1 MSVDSKCLLHEG
13 IHEEILWRA
22 VRSVLC
28 TFVLCS
34 NCSTGCF
41 KPSHLG
47 CAGLIT
53 LLQLLARPLIS
64 SAANMLT
71 FFTQALMLYALVVD
85 PPLRPMARM
94 DLCGRRI
101 GDSQGAVLPMSL
113 STIRKHPSSTHYAI
127 FSCLMVRKIVITSQL
142 QLDIT

>member
-1 MSVDSKCLLHEG
+1 VSVDSKCLLHEG
-13 IHEEILWRA
+13 IHEVILWRA

-53 LLQLLARPLIS
+53 VLQLLARPLIS

-71 FFTQALMLYALVVD
+71 FFTQALM
-85 PPLRPMARM
+85 ART

-113 STIRKHPSSTHYAI
+113 STIRKHPSSTHCAI
-127 FSCLMVRKIVITSQL
+127 FSCLMVRKTAITSQL
-142 QLDIT
+142 QLAIT